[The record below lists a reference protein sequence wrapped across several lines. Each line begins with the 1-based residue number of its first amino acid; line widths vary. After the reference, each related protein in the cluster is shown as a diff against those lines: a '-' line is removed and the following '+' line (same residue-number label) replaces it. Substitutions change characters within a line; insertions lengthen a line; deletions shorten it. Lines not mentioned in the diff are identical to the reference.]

1 MQLKRYIPIA
11 FNISFIYYII
21 YNSKQAVY
29 RRMHERESMGAEQ
42 DSADVFTSPARA
54 VRVEKSA
61 LPRAL
66 LTFDGA
72 NEQIE
77 PIMRSNLGQVCRDH
91 NIGLFKWAAACSLV
105 QQPNDV
111 SPCHK
116 ILHEHKQTYT
126 EGRKMPLK
134 FQWISDVMERHKF
147 APGHKR
153 TFTDFFAS
161 LEELLHN
168 AFTPKAI
175 KDGWR
180 VSGSYSEEHGGIDY
194 DAIMSGW
201 NPGSRRENGCWENM
215 SDLVRADVR
224 STFEKL
230 ADIGLAK
237 GEISDPE
244 IENTKCASGK
254 TLKELFEDVLGADV
268 PDWMKIQPEDE
279 HGNIGVG
286 VNLRRCILLSHEGWL
301 AAAQAGRIAA
311 GRAQGFDHSRLDATH
326 CSIYLITSGQLW
338 MWRERC
344 QHCNTQRIHRAAF
357 GKDFES

>member
-1 MQLKRYIPIA
+1 
-11 FNISFIYYII
+11 
-21 YNSKQAVY
+21 
-29 RRMHERESMGAEQ
+29 MHETESVGPEQ
-42 DSADVFTSPARA
+42 DSADVFNSPSRP

-77 PIMRSNLGQVCRDH
+77 PIMRSSLGQVCRGQ

-126 EGRKMPLK
+126 EGRKMPGK
-134 FQWISDVMERHKF
+134 FVWISGIMDKHKF
-147 APGHKR
+147 APGHKK

-168 AFTPKAI
+168 AFTPSAI
-175 KDGWR
+175 RDGWR
-180 VSGSYSEEHGGIDY
+180 VSGAYSEEHGGIDT

-215 SDLVRADVR
+215 SDLVRQDIR
-224 STFEKL
+224 STFERL
-230 ADIGLAK
+230 ADTGVAK
-237 GEISDPE
+237 GEISDAE
-244 IENTKCASGK
+244 IESMKCASGK
-254 TLKELFEDVLGADV
+254 TLKELFDQILGADV

-301 AAAQAGRIAA
+301 GAARAGRIAA
-311 GRAQGFDHSRLDATH
+311 GRAEQFDHSRSDATH
-326 CSIYLITSGQLW
+326 WFVYFNNKWSG
-338 MWRERC
+338 
-344 QHCNTQRIHRAAF
+344 ADVA
-357 GKDFES
+357 